1 MLQVVCFCMLATATV
16 AQQHSGPLNILVV
29 LVDDL
34 GWSDLACYGA
44 DLHETPAFDAFAR
57 TAVRFTHAYSAAPV
71 CSPTRAALTTGKHPA
86 RLHMTT
92 WFESSSK
99 PPLDRPLIPPV
110 TVGNLPLSEITL
122 AERLRDGGYLTAHVG
137 KWHLGDAAHYPEAQG
152 FDVNIGGTFWG
163 APATH
168 FFPYSG
174 PFGDAKETRY
184 VPGLAFGEPGEHL
197 ADRLT
202 DEAIRILEHVRDRPF
217 FLSLWHYSVHTPIEA
232 PPALVDRF
240 KSKIRPG
247 LGRQHAEYAAMVA
260 HLDAAF
266 GRLLAALDDLGLA
279 DRTLVVV
286 ASDNGGYVSPYRG
299 RTVTTNAPL
308 RSGKGS
314 LYEGGVRVPLLVR
327 WPGRSKPGAESAA
340 PVVTMDL
347 FPTILE
353 AALPGSPINVSEG
366 LDGES
371 LAPLL
376 VGRPA
381 PQLQNRALFFH
392 FPHYYPTTTPVGA
405 VRRGPWKL
413 LEYFEDAR
421 IELYNLDEDPSES
434 TNLADARRE
443 IAADLLSQ
451 LRRWRLEVDAQMPSP
466 RGG

>member
-1 MLQVVCFCMLATATV
+1 VVV
-16 AQQHSGPLNILVV
+16 QSPSSPLNVLVV

-57 TAVRFTHAYSAAPV
+57 SAVRFTHAYAAAPV
-71 CSPTRAALTTGKHPA
+71 CSPTRAALLTGKHPA

-92 WFESSSK
+92 WFESSTK
-99 PPLDRPLIPPV
+99 PPLDRPLIPPA

-122 AERLRDGGYLTAHVG
+122 AERLRGGGYFTAHVG
-137 KWHLGDAAHYPEAQG
+137 KWHLGDAAHYPEVQG
-152 FDVNIGGTFWG
+152 FDVNIAGTFWG

-174 PFGDAKETRY
+174 PFGDAGEMRY

-202 DEAIRILEHVRDRPF
+202 DEAIRILERVRDRPF

-240 KSKIRPG
+240 KSKIKPG

-266 GRLLAALDDLGLA
+266 GRLMAALDDLGLA

-286 ASDNGGYVSPYRG
+286 ASDNGGYVSLYRG
-299 RTVTTNAPL
+299 RPVTTNAPL

-327 WPGRSKPGAESAA
+327 WPGRSSPGAESAA

-347 FPTILE
+347 FPTILQV
-353 AALPGSPINVSEG
+353 ALPAEPAPEG
-366 LDGES
+366 LDGDS
-371 LAPLL
+371 IAPLL
-376 VGRPA
+376 LGRRA
-381 PQLQNRALFFH
+381 PQFENRSLFFH
-392 FPHYYPTTTPVGA
+392 FPHYYPTTTPVSA

-413 LEYFEDAR
+413 LEYLEDGR
-421 IELYNLDEDPSES
+421 IELYNLDEDPLES
-434 TNLADARRE
+434 TNLADARPE
-443 IAADLLSQ
+443 TAAELLAQ
-451 LRRWRLEVDAQMPSP
+451 LQRWRVDVGAPMPSR
-466 RGG
+466 RGD